1 MKEAAPHAR
10 GVSKARQLSESWLQL
25 KPDKLF
31 SAFSLSPFPF
41 FGKNDVKLGRLGSV
55 A

>member
-10 GVSKARQLSESWLQL
+10 GVSKARQLSEDWLPS

-31 SAFSLSPFPF
+31 GAFSLSPFQE
-41 FGKNDVKLGRLGSV
+41 K
-55 A
+55 

>member
-1 MKEAAPHAR
+1 MREVAPHAR
-10 GVSKARQLSESWLQL
+10 GVSKARQLEEGGLQS

-31 SAFSLSPFPF
+31 RAFPCPL
-41 FGKNDVKLGRLGSV
+41 FGKNDDKLGRLGSV